1 MMTNEKPWYLSKT
14 IWASVATVVLS
25 CSSFFNVSLDQDI
38 QVHLADT
45 IMQFLT
51 ALSGIIAFFG
61 RLSATTLISRKE
73 I

>member
-1 MMTNEKPWYLSKT
+1 MTKEKPWYLSKT
-14 IWASVATVVLS
+14 IWASMVTVILS
-25 CSSFFNVSLDQDI
+25 CSSFFNVSLEHDV

-45 IMQFLT
+45 ITQFLT
-51 ALSGIIAFFG
+51 ALSGIVAFFG